1 MNVLTLPRWVR
12 PVPGQ
17 YSSLQK
23 ALHWSVVAILVV
35 QLTTSSAIER
45 SHTAHHQGVEPDP
58 WDLIL
63 HEVHTYGGLAVFC
76 IVALRILLRI
86 IGGASSDSTGQARL
100 LRIVATANH
109 ALLYGILLALPVSGI
124 AARYLDFIYYGPIHV
139 ALTRLLLVLI
149 LLHVAAALW
158 HLLIRR
164 DDVFG
169 RMLPFSSR
177 SGGPAD
183 SKR

>member
-1 MNVLTLPRWVR
+1 MNVPTVPRWVR

-17 YSSLQK
+17 YSLLQK
-23 ALHWSVVAILVV
+23 ALHWLVVAILVV
-35 QLTTSSAIER
+35 QLATSSAIER

-58 WDLIL
+58 WDLLL

-86 IGGASSDSTGQARL
+86 VGGVSADTRDQARL
-100 LRIVATANH
+100 LRIAATANH
-109 ALLYGILLALPVSGI
+109 VLLYGVLLALPVSGV
-124 AARYLDFIYYGPIHV
+124 AARYFDFVYYGPIHV

-149 LLHVAAALW
+149 LLHVVAALW

-164 DDVFG
+164 DEVFG
-169 RMLPFSSR
+169 RMLLFSSR
-177 SGGPAD
+177 PGKPA
-183 SKR
+183 S